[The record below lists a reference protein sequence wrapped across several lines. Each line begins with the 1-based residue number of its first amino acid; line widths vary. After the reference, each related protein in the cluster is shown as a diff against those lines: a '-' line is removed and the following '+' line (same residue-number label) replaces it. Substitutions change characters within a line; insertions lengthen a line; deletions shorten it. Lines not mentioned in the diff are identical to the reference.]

1 MPRIK
6 INKLIAIACLAVA
19 LLSGCNSQQAQWE
32 KYDKLMKADMISK
45 ALKTAEEIKADN
57 PNAKNKH
64 GKSITEVIE
73 GLKVALESQLNLERF
88 QREQSDYQEELLK
101 IDRM

>member
-1 MPRIK
+1 MAYRNIK
-6 INKLIAIACLAVA
+6 KSIAIACLAVA

-64 GKSITEVIE
+64 GRSITEVIE
-73 GLKVALESQLNLERF
+73 GTKGALEAQLAFEDLQRSQAELK
-88 QREQSDYQEELLK
+88 EELLK

>member
-1 MPRIK
+1 M
-6 INKLIAIACLAVA
+6 ACLAVA

-32 KYDKLMKADMISK
+32 KYDKLMKADMISA

-64 GKSITEVIE
+64 GRSITEVIE

>member
-6 INKLIAIACLAVA
+6 INKLIAIACLALA

-32 KYDKLMKADMISK
+32 EYDKLMKADMISE
-45 ALKTAEEIKADN
+45 ALRTAEEIKADN

-64 GKSITEVIE
+64 GRSITEVIE
-73 GLKVALESQLNLERF
+73 GTKGALEAQLAFEDLQRSQAELKEA
-88 QREQSDYQEELLK
+88 LLK